1 MWPTYFCY
9 FYTRCT
15 ELVPASKAGT
25 ATSIVALSDGLAAT
39 LCSYLLTGCMGIM
52 GSVNAAWIV
61 PGVILI
67 ATGVISTIAFMASKN
82 K

>member
-1 MWPTYFCY
+1 M
-9 FYTRCT
+9 
-15 ELVPASKAGT
+15 
-25 ATSIVALSDGLAAT
+25 ALSDGLAAT